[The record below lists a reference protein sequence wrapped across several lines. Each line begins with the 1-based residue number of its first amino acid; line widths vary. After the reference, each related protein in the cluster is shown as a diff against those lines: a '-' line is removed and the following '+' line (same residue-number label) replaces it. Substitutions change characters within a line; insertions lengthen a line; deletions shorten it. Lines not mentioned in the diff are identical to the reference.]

1 MEMCKSGSRRGWYKP
16 TAAMRQGDASLL
28 HYNQSENRGAQT
40 SHGLNYQKLG
50 KELMTQDELAVMDGG
65 KCIFMLRGVR
75 PFLSEKYDL
84 TKHPNYR
91 YTADAD
97 PKNVF
102 DMERYMKK
110 QRTVVKPTDSFD
122 VYEIDVAE

>member
-122 VYEIDVAE
+122 VYEIDVTE